1 MILAASTHCP
11 PPAADAAP
19 LQVGRYLV
27 TPLIGRLPGGRF
39 AASVSIRP
47 GCGRATPERV
57 LRLTR
62 LFRSSGEAV
71 AHAHAEAMRW
81 IRGAPQR
88 PLAA

>member
-1 MILAASTHCP
+1 MILAASNTCLS
-11 PPAADAAP
+11 PPADAQD

-27 TPLIGRLPGGRF
+27 TPLIGRLAGGWF
-39 AASVSIRP
+39 AGSVSIRP
-47 GCGRATPERV
+47 GCGRATPVRV

-71 AHAHAEAMRW
+71 AHAHAEALRW